1 MRKQIVHN
9 IHVVRDLEARGAIF
23 VDSETEAPAGATIV
37 YSAHGVAPA
46 VHAASEGLGHNV
58 IDATCPLVT
67 KVHVQARR
75 YAADGYTVVLIGH
88 AGHEE
93 VVGTMG
99 EAPEATVLV
108 QDVAEAEALD
118 LPADT
123 RLAYITQTTLSVD
136 ETAEIIGVLRRRF
149 PAIHAPKK
157 EDICYATS
165 NRQWAVKEM
174 LEEVDLLLVI
184 GSRNSSN
191 SNRLVDVARA
201 AGVAAYLIDDE
212 TEIDEAW
219 LDGVGT
225 VGVTSG
231 ASAPEKLVNRV
242 CDWFRA
248 RGVERIEPFRM
259 VDEDVTFRLPVELR
273 RELAL
278 AESAALARAAVSCA
292 RFGERAGGEGGVRAG
307 DDRLEHVEIDGGQV
321 LEVDAGDAGRV
332 RPQLRE
338 QVGVRADP
346 VGHVDDGR
354 RLAGGE
360 AGGRRRRPCA
370 RSRTG
375 SGTRRSRRCC
385 PTAVGSS
392 PVARRISS
400 TIVSASRRR
409 VGDGIA
415 AR

>member
-23 VDSETEAPAGATIV
+23 VDTEAEAPVGSTIV
-37 YSAHGVAPA
+37 YSAHGVAPS
-46 VHAASEGLGHNV
+46 VNAASEALGHNV

-201 AGVAAYLIDDE
+201 AGVASYLIDDE
-212 TEIDEAW
+212 TEIDAGLARRRHDGRRHLGRLGAGEARQPG
-219 LDGVGT
+219 LRLVPRPRRRADRAVPDGERGRHLPAA
-225 VGVTSG
+225 GR
-231 ASAPEKLVNRV
+231 AAP
-242 CDWFRA
+242 RA
-248 RGVERIEPFRM
+248 RA
-259 VDEDVTFRLPVELR
+259 R
-273 RELAL
+273 RDSAL
-278 AESAALARAAVSCA
+278 DPRRAAARAASRAA
-292 RFGERAGGEGGVRAG
+292 RAAPRNA
-307 DDRLEHVEIDGGQV
+307 
-321 LEVDAGDAGRV
+321 
-332 RPQLRE
+332 
-338 QVGVRADP
+338 
-346 VGHVDDGR
+346 
-354 RLAGGE
+354 
-360 AGGRRRRPCA
+360 
-370 RSRTG
+370 
-375 SGTRRSRRCC
+375 
-385 PTAVGSS
+385 
-392 PVARRISS
+392 
-400 TIVSASRRR
+400 ASRWASRSS
-409 VGDGIA
+409 IETA
-415 AR
+415 ASATPLSSQTLKRTWPSSV